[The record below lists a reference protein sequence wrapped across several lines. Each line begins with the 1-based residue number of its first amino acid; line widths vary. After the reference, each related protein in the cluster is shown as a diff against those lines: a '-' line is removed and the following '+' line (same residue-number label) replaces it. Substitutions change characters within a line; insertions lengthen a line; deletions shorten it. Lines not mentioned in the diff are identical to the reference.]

1 MKETWYQLP
10 EADCERL
17 NRTEMQ
23 SVRWLL
29 AALNSCVLAQKDLD
43 KRLECIPEGKR
54 RFRLMTGQLRAIAN
68 DLIGTTPTNQCRQI
82 RNTMTDM
89 DLRLTPKMTPVGNR
103 VVLDVYDL
111 SYIVQHAQKDDE
123 LCQTC
128 IRTGDECRECKL
140 YQIMS
145 AIAPLEDWG
154 SGMMCPYGSDWMG
167 K

>member
-1 MKETWYQLP
+1 M
-10 EADCERL
+10 
-17 NRTEMQ
+17 N
-23 SVRWLL
+23 
-29 AALNSCVLAQKDLD
+29 
-43 KRLECIPEGKR
+43 
-54 RFRLMTGQLRAIAN
+54 
-68 DLIGTTPTNQCRQI
+68 
-82 RNTMTDM
+82 DM
-89 DLRLTPKMTPVGNR
+89 DLRLTPKLAPIGDK
-103 VVLDVYDL
+103 VVIDVSDL
-111 SYIVQHAQKDDE
+111 SYIVQHAQRDEE